1 MSEDFKIVG
10 RMAAGIGGARMTFAD
25 MIKELDDMTYS
36 LIVMSLTLPE
46 CIAMASQ
53 CQKISQSLEEW
64 QQVLEDDHK

>member
-1 MSEDFKIVG
+1 
-10 RMAAGIGGARMTFAD
+10 MTFAD